1 MKTAFVLFTL
11 CISFFGAAQFDFAQR
26 QSELAVLLD
35 SLRASKNDSDK
46 LKWNDQFKQLM
57 WSTVQEPSFFDLQF
71 TQLLTIGIIESPDGM
86 VRIVNWNIE
95 MDDQS
100 QKYCAFVIQRDPKNN
115 QHQAIELIDNSFML
129 PGKPEEVLD
138 AENWY
143 GALYYQIISFERSG
157 KMAYVLLGWDGGLQS
172 SNTKLIDV
180 LTFTGNSLKLGLSVF
195 KTGDK
200 TLKRVFFEH
209 SEKAVMSLRYE
220 EEYKRI
226 IFDHLSP
233 EAPNLTGFY
242 EYYVP
247 DMSYDA
253 FVLSGNKWV
262 LKEDVI
268 GVNKETVAVKMHRMD
283 PKTGDVVEEKVTESE
298 WVDPTSSTPA
308 GSKEVHIAA
317 LPDESG
323 DPEKDDKGDKGRKK
337 DKSQMTALEKYEQKK
352 RHKDKTPDNAVLP
365 PKKKRKS

>member
-1 MKTAFVLFTL
+1 MKTSIVLITLFV
-11 CISFFGAAQFDFAQR
+11 SFFGNAQFDFTQR

-35 SLRASKNDSDK
+35 SLRAAKNDADK
-46 LKWNDQFKQLM
+46 MNWNEQFKQLM
-57 WSTVQEPSFFDLQF
+57 WSTVNEPTFFELQF
-71 TQLLTIGIIESPDGM
+71 TSLRSCGIIESPDGM
-86 VRIVNWNIE
+86 VRIVNWNVE

-115 QHQAIELIDNSFML
+115 KHQAIELIDNSFML

-143 GALYYQIISFERSG
+143 GALYYQIIPFERSG
-157 KMAYVLLGWDGGLQS
+157 KTAYVLLGWDGGLQS

-180 LTFTGNSLKLGLSVF
+180 LTFTGNSVKLGLSVF
-195 KTGDK
+195 KMGDK
-200 TLKRVFFEH
+200 TFKRVFFEH

-220 EEYKRI
+220 DEYKRI

-253 FVLSGNKWV
+253 FILTGTKWV

-268 GVNKETVAVKMHRMD
+268 GVNKEEVAVKIHHMD
-283 PKTGDVVEEKVTESE
+283 PKTGEVIEEKPEESE
-298 WVDPTSSTPA
+298 WIDPTSSTPA

-317 LPDESG
+317 LPDETE
-323 DPEKDDKGDKGRKK
+323 DPEKSDKNEKGRKK
-337 DKSQMTALEKYEQKK
+337 DKSQMTALEKYEK
-352 RHKDKTPDNAVLP
+352 V
-365 PKKKRKS
+365 KSPLSFCYSENYTIFA